1 MPTRRSRRRSA
12 WRAERRDAVDAVA
25 DQAAGGAAPRWHG
38 SGAGRVTTALA
49 PAGWRAAFLINL
61 ASAASGHLLRFG
73 VMLVLARL
81 LVPSELGLVAIALA
95 LVSVA
100 QVLRDLGVGAYLQR
114 EPELS
119 EPRFAS
125 CLGVLCAS
133 TLLLTLL
140 MLAAAGPVARHYGQP
155 GLQALLAVLLLGFV
169 LQPYSLVMSAL
180 LQRELAAGPIA
191 RVSRLG
197 DLAHALTAVGGAAL
211 GWGAFSLAWAFV
223 VNIVVC
229 SLAYRA
235 VQQGLQVQRR
245 WRPSLQGWRPVL
257 RFGQGALLNS
267 GLAGVNSALPD
278 LLLGRLGSMAQVG
291 LLGRANA
298 VVNLLAALL
307 GPAVNFGMLR
317 TLADL
322 HHRDQPLAP
331 ALQRAT
337 LLLTGVGWPVLGMMA
352 LFSDELVA
360 LLYGPAWREA
370 AAAIPPLAATVALG
384 LLFNYG
390 SVALSAIGRPHLAA
404 LPLGVSV
411 AARCGLVLSCFDGR
425 LVSLAWA
432 LLGAAVLTLPVQMAL
447 AARCL
452 GQSLASWLVIAARSG
467 LPCLA
472 ALGCAALLREGLP
485 SALSALAVVLSLP
498 LWWLML
504 HWQGHALAEELRQ
517 AWPRLRS
524 TIRK

>member
-1 MPTRRSRRRSA
+1 MPARRGVRQSG
-12 WRAERRDAVDAVA
+12 WRAEARN
-25 DQAAGGAAPRWHG
+25 AAGAGVRRVQRTGAQ
-38 SGAGRVTTALA
+38 RVSSTLA
-49 PAGWRAAFLINL
+49 PGGLRAAFLINL
-61 ASAASGHLLRFG
+61 ASAAGGHGLRFV

-81 LVPSELGLVAIALA
+81 LVPSELGLVGIALA

-133 TLLLTLL
+133 TALLTLL
-140 MLAAAGPVARHYGQP
+140 MLAAAGPVAQHYGQP
-155 GLQALLAVLLLGFV
+155 GLQSLLAVLLLGFV

-180 LQRELAAGPIA
+180 LQRDLAAGPIA
-191 RVSRLG
+191 RVSRVG

-229 SLAYRA
+229 SGAYWA
-235 VQQGLQVQRR
+235 VQRAQQVQRR
-245 WRPSLQGWRPVL
+245 WRPSLKGWRPVL

-267 GLAGVNSALPD
+267 GLAGVNAALPD
-278 LLLGRLGSMAQVG
+278 LLLGRLGSVAQVG

-317 TLADL
+317 TLAEL
-322 HHRDQPLAP
+322 HHHEQPLGP

-337 LLLTGVGWPVLGMMA
+337 VLLTGVGWPVLGMMA
-352 LFSDELVA
+352 LFHEELVA
-360 LLYGPAWREA
+360 LLYGPAWRDA
-370 AAAIPPLAATVALG
+370 AAAIPPLAAAVALG
-384 LLFNYG
+384 LLFHYS
-390 SVALSAIGRPHLAA
+390 SVALSAIGRPHWAA

-411 AARCGLVLSCFDGR
+411 AARCGLALSCFDGR
-425 LVSLAWA
+425 LVSFAWA

-452 GQSLASWLVIAARSG
+452 GQSLASWLRIAVRSG

-472 ALGCAALLREGLP
+472 ALGCAALLRGTLP
-485 SALSALAVVLSLP
+485 SALAALAALLALP
-498 LWWLML
+498 VWWLVL
-504 HWQGHALAEELRQ
+504 HWQGHELADEFRQ